1 MKSVEFQSK
10 ISILIETVEI
20 IPFEP
25 LKNGK
30 MAGTNRATTAKGEG
44 NQDATDLT
52 NAAEHVDN
60 DDNYDEDQLVDVQL
74 AEIIGD
80 DDDELYDV

>member
-1 MKSVEFQSK
+1 
-10 ISILIETVEI
+10 
-20 IPFEP
+20 
-25 LKNGK
+25 

-44 NQDATDLT
+44 NQDVTDLT
-52 NAAEHVDN
+52 NAAEH
-60 DDNYDEDQLVDVQL
+60 YDEDQLVDVQL

>member
-1 MKSVEFQSK
+1 
-10 ISILIETVEI
+10 
-20 IPFEP
+20 
-25 LKNGK
+25 

-44 NQDATDLT
+44 NQDVTDLT
-52 NAAEHVDN
+52 NAAEHVDS